1 MVDKRELITKPPP
14 KGRYMQMTIVRNKS
28 GFLNAFYPVYHM
40 YFSENMNIH
49 VLSAKKKSKHKNPSY
64 VFSMSK
70 KDFNEKKKN
79 VLGRIISNI
88 WGTMFVLY
96 STGSLLFGYQ
106 RLGFGIL
113 RNNKWICCG
122 LENLK
127 LGNNK
132 FGLFVLYR

>member
-1 MVDKRELITKPPP
+1 MSDKRQLITQPPP
-14 KGRYMQMTIVRNKS
+14 KGKYMHMTIVRNKS

-70 KDFNEKKKN
+70 KDFNEKKDQ
-79 VLGRIISNI
+79 VLGKIVSNI

-96 STGSLLFGYQ
+96 STGNHFIFLSENDHFL
-106 RLGFGIL
+106 I
-113 RNNKWICCG
+113 KICEIMIY
-122 LENLK
+122 LSIKEFESQKTIFYKVIN
-127 LGNNK
+127 
-132 FGLFVLYR
+132 